1 MKKIIL
7 VIGALFIVLMTG
19 CATVD
24 YQAYE
29 GAKPMEG
36 TGGTKVV
43 VDGVDF
49 WANGSPPKKFII
61 IGVVTSEIG
70 SGFGDESMIRSAVSD
85 EVIKQGGNAAIQM
98 TNNTSFNGMFS
109 PNRQIY
115 MATGVKRMQF
125 SIIKYLP

>member
-1 MKKIIL
+1 MKSKYL
-7 VIGALFIVLMTG
+7 LAGLLALFLAG

-43 VDGVDF
+43 VNGIDF
-49 WANGSPPKKFII
+49 WANGSPPKKFIV
-61 IGVVTSEIG
+61 IGIVTSEIG

-98 TNNTSFNGMFS
+98 NNNTSFNGMFS

-115 MATGVKRMQF
+115 MASGVKRMQF
-125 SIIKYLP
+125 SIIKYIP